1 MKLSFEI
8 IIVLKQTSYKVS
20 PDVTQYD
27 AHSITYVHSTCS
39 SPWPIQNLN
48 SDLITNLQEIQHR

>member
-8 IIVLKQTSYKVS
+8 TIVLTWTSYKAS

-27 AHSITYVHSTCS
+27 AHSTYS
-39 SPWPIQNLN
+39 SPCPTQNLN
-48 SDLITNLQEIQHR
+48 SDLTTNLQEIQYR